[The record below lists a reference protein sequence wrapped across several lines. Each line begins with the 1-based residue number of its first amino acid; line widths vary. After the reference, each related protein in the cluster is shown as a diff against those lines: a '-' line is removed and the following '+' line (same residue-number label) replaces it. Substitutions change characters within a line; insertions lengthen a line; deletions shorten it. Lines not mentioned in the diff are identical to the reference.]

1 MYAVKILVIEDDK
14 RTMSFIARG
23 LTEKD
28 HVVDVS
34 QDGLGGLELALNG
47 AYDVIVLDRMLP
59 GLGGIEI
66 VRALRDAG
74 SHVPVLMLTALG
86 SVEERVEGLESGAD
100 DYLVKPFAFV
110 ELVAR
115 LNAIVRRPP
124 AHDMSDEI
132 KVADLVIDVARRKVM
147 RAGRRID
154 LTQQEFRLL
163 EYLARRAGEPVTR
176 TMIIESLWGGD
187 FDLRANIVD
196 AHLSRLRAKI
206 DKGFPV
212 DLLRTVR
219 GVGYLL
225 DDQS

>member
-1 MYAVKILVIEDDK
+1 MKVLVIEDDK

-28 HVVDVS
+28 HVVDVA
-34 QDGLGGLELALNG
+34 QDGAVGLDLALGGS
-47 AYDVIVLDRMLP
+47 YDAIIVDRMLP
-59 GLGGIEI
+59 SLSGMEI
-66 VRALRDAG
+66 VRALREADD
-74 SHVPVLMLTALG
+74 HVPILMLTAMG
-86 SVEERVEGLESGAD
+86 AVEDRVEGLENGAD

-124 AHDMSDEI
+124 AGPVSDLIEI
-132 KVADLVIDVARRKVM
+132 ADLSIDVTRRNVT
-147 RAGRRID
+147 RAGVRID

-163 EYLARRAGEPVTR
+163 EYLARRAGEAVTR

-187 FDLRANIVD
+187 FDLKANIVD
-196 AHLSRLRAKI
+196 ARLSRLRAKI
-206 DKGFPV
+206 DKGFQT

-225 DDQS
+225 DDRS

>member
-1 MYAVKILVIEDDK
+1 MKVLVIEDDK

-28 HVVDVS
+28 HVVDVA
-34 QDGLGGLELALNG
+34 QDGAVGLDLALGGS
-47 AYDVIVLDRMLP
+47 YDAIIVDRMLP
-59 GLGGIEI
+59 SLSGMEI
-66 VRALRDAG
+66 VRALREADD
-74 SHVPVLMLTALG
+74 HVPILMLTAMG
-86 SVEERVEGLESGAD
+86 AVEDRVEGLENGAD

-124 AHDMSDEI
+124 AGPISDLIEI
-132 KVADLVIDVARRKVM
+132 ADLSIDVTRRKVT
-147 RAGRRID
+147 RAGVRID

-163 EYLARRAGEPVTR
+163 EYLARRAGEAVTR

-187 FDLRANIVD
+187 FDLKANIVD

-206 DKGFPV
+206 DKGFQT

-225 DDQS
+225 DDRS